1 MKTIKKNVTI
11 TTITA
16 DAIKVVDNKTVVE
29 TLPTATT
36 TAHVTDKN
44 AEKIYRAIY
53 PDINARV
60 FITSISTSTVCYE
73 MDIDVFISNAKAI
86 EV

>member
-1 MKTIKKNVTI
+1 MKTIKKNVTV

-16 DAIKVVDNKTVVE
+16 DGIKVCDNKTVVE
-29 TLPTATT
+29 SLPVATT

-60 FITSISTSTVCYE
+60 VITSVSTSIVRYE
-73 MDIDVFISNAKAI
+73 MDIDTFISNAKAV

>member
-1 MKTIKKNVTI
+1 MKTIKKNVTV

-16 DAIKVVDNKTVVE
+16 DGVKVVDNKTIIE

-60 FITSISTSTVCYE
+60 FITSVTTSTVCYE
-73 MDIDVFISNAKAI
+73 MDIDTFISHAKAI

>member
-1 MKTIKKNVTI
+1 MKTIKKNVTV

-16 DAIKVVDNKTVVE
+16 DGVKVVDNKTVIE

-36 TAHVTDKN
+36 TAHVTDNN
-44 AEKIYRAIY
+44 AEKVYRAIY

-60 FITSISTSTVCYE
+60 FITSVTTSTVCYE
-73 MDIDVFISNAKAI
+73 MDIDTFISHANAI